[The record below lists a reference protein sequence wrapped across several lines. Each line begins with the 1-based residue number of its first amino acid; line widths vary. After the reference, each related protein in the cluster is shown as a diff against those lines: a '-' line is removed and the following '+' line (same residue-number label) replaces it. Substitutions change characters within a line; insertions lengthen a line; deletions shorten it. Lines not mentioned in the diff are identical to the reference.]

1 MVHLLKIEPD
11 VEVGSLNRAIDTEID
26 HHLRMLCK
34 EIGCRPIGSPANR
47 TAAAYIATVFRSAG
61 LETEELTFH
70 CPDWRDE
77 GTLLEVDGRP
87 LAAYANAFSPSC
99 SEEAP
104 GILLGTEGELL
115 AAELTGRI
123 GILYGDL
130 ARGPLTPKSCTLY
143 PADRDWRIVDMLT
156 EKHPLALV
164 TVNPKPGLRV
174 RVIEDWDFPI
184 PSATVAAAA
193 GRELMQGISSG
204 SRIRLRIDSNSRP
217 GRAAH
222 VIGRKRNQGEQRIVL
237 CAHFDTK
244 IDTPGA
250 VDNAGGTAALLAL
263 ADMLVSKKLP
273 VGLEFVA
280 FNAEEYGGTQNDSDL
295 YFQHYGD
302 RLGTVLAAVNMDG
315 IGYSVS
321 SNNVA
326 TFAASDALTGEV
338 ERLLQGFPRMHWTE
352 PWPQSNHSSF
362 AFRGVPSVA
371 LSSGAWEVA
380 HRPEDS
386 LEWVSPEKLSEAAI
400 FAAGL
405 AGSLADRSLEWT
417 RPS

>member
-1 MVHLLKIEPD
+1 M
-11 VEVGSLNRAIDTEID
+11 NRTIGTEID
-26 HHLRMLCK
+26 CHLRMLCK

-47 TAAAYIATVFRSAG
+47 TAAAYIATVFRSVG

-77 GTLLEVDGRP
+77 DTLLEVDGRP
-87 LAAYANAFSPSC
+87 LVAYANAFSPSC
-99 SEEAP
+99 SVEAP
-104 GILLGTEGELL
+104 GIPLGTEAELL

-130 ARGPLTPKSCTLY
+130 ARGPLTPRSCTLY
-143 PADRDWRIVDMLT
+143 PADRDWRILDMLI
-156 EKHPLALV
+156 EKHPVALV
-164 TVNPKPGLRV
+164 TVNPKPGIRV

-184 PSATVAAAA
+184 PSATVAAEV

-204 SRIRLRIDSNSRP
+204 SRIRMRIDSTSRP
-217 GRAAH
+217 GQADH
-222 VIGRKRNQGEQRIVL
+222 VIGRNRGQVEQRIVL

-263 ADMLVSKKLP
+263 AGMLASERLP

-302 RLGTVLAAVNMDG
+302 RLDTVLAAVNIDG
-315 IGYSVS
+315 IGYRVS

-326 TFAASDALTGEV
+326 VFAASEAMIGEV
-338 ERLLQGFPRMHWTE
+338 GRFLQGFPGMHLTE

-405 AGSLADRSLEWT
+405 AGSLANRSLEWA

>member
-1 MVHLLKIEPD
+1 MNRDIE
-11 VEVGSLNRAIDTEID
+11 IEID
-26 HHLRMLCK
+26 QHLRTLCQ

-47 TAAAYIATVFRSAG
+47 AAAAYIATVFRSAG
-61 LETEELTFH
+61 LETEELTFQ
-70 CPDWRDE
+70 CPDWREE

-99 SEEAP
+99 SEAAP
-104 GILLGTEGELL
+104 GIPLGTEAELL
-115 AAELTGRI
+115 AAELSGKI

-130 ARGPLTPKSCTLY
+130 ARSPLTPRSCTLY
-143 PADRDWRIVDMLT
+143 PADRDWRIVDTLI
-156 EKHPLALV
+156 EKRPAALV
-164 TVNPKPGLRV
+164 TINPKPGIRV

-184 PSATVAAAA
+184 PSVTLAAEA
-193 GRELMQGISSG
+193 GRELLQGISRG
-204 SRIRLRIDSNSRP
+204 RQIRLQIASTSRP

-222 VIGRKRNQGEQRIVL
+222 LIGRKRGQGEQRIVL

-263 ADMLVSKKLP
+263 AGMLVSEKLP

-295 YFQHYGD
+295 YFQRHGD
-302 RLGTVLAAVNMDG
+302 RLSSVLAAVNMDG
-315 IGYSVS
+315 IGYCVS

-326 TFAASDALTGEV
+326 IFAASESLTGEV
-338 ERLLQGFPRMHWTE
+338 GRLLQGFPSIHWTP

-405 AGSLADRSLEWT
+405 ARSLADRSLEWT